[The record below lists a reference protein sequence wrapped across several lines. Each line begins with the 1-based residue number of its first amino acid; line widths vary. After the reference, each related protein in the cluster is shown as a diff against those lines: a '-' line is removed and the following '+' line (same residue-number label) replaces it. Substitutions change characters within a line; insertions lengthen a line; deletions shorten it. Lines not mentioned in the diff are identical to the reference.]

1 MVFRS
6 RHNEAQ
12 AIFEILVRENE
23 AMLMTYLRAAVRN
36 QSAVEDLLGPGSE
49 VLPQSLLW
57 HIFEKLNPTL

>member
-23 AMLMTYLRAAVRN
+23 AMLMTYL
-36 QSAVEDLLGPGSE
+36 L
-49 VLPQSLLW
+49 SLI
-57 HIFEKLNPTL
+57 HI

>member
-36 QSAVEDLLGPGSE
+36 QSAVEDLFRKQCWLPGGG
-49 VLPQSLLW
+49 
-57 HIFEKLNPTL
+57 